1 MEYDSSIH
9 DRLGMVVGRCMG
21 VFDADDGIIGSRE
34 PEWIQGAM
42 NVLIIISRSVSLM
55 AYVESSNTATY
66 YTGEIHTCMS

>member
-21 VFDADDGIIGSRE
+21 VFDADDGIIRSRE